1 MDRSHAPQTRFKDPP
16 IRPGHFKTADERR
29 SLLSFY
35 QRYSYRD
42 GPREGNHNVNGNNSS
57 PPGPSTTLQKV
68 KSHLSADVSTRW
80 ADLVLMVCFMVSGL
94 VDSCA
99 YNAYSCFVSM
109 QVSFSIKKITNQH
122 LTKTFTNNNSNRQA
136 TQSSSPSV
144 QMTSQFPPHR
154 SPGPNLSPPSF
165 PSCSAQPSS
174 QPSTAPS
181 ASANAGS
188 SPLPSPSKWP

>member
-109 QVSFSIKKITNQH
+109 QVSLSIKKKITNQH
-122 LTKTFTNNNSNRQA
+122 PTKTSTNNNSNRQE
-136 TQSSSPSV
+136 TQSSSPSAPT
-144 QMTSQFPPHR
+144 TSP
-154 SPGPNLSPPSF
+154 SPP
-165 PSCSAQPSS
+165 PP
-174 QPSTAPS
+174 
-181 ASANAGS
+181 
-188 SPLPSPSKWP
+188 

>member
-109 QVSFSIKKITNQH
+109 QVSLSRKKVTNQH
-122 LTKTFTNNNSNRQA
+122 PAKTFTDNVSTDRK
-136 TQSSSPSV
+136 
-144 QMTSQFPPHR
+144 H
-154 SPGPNLSPPSF
+154 NLPRPR
-165 PSCSAQPSS
+165 C
-174 QPSTAPS
+174 
-181 ASANAGS
+181 
-188 SPLPSPSKWP
+188 K